1 MIAREQILTL
11 SLQRLE
17 QHGLAGATLENLI
30 DQATLPLELARRYW
44 PDDEALLYDCL
55 RFHGQQID
63 AWRRRIAL
71 DEQLSNDDKILARY
85 PVLAEY
91 ADQGRFPGCLFIA
104 ACIHYPHG
112 DHPLH
117 QLAAWQ
123 KQASFDFTLRL
134 LQESDIDD
142 APLLAQQIELVQEG
156 CLSRLLLSHLRQ
168 DIDIARQLAQ
178 DILHIAHCRR
188 HDALG

>member
-1 MIAREQILTL
+1 MQRGMILTQAL
-11 SLQRLE
+11 HRLE
-17 QHGLAGATLENLI
+17 QRGLADAKLVNLI
-30 DQATLPLELARRYW
+30 DQATLSLEQARRYW

-63 AWRRRIAL
+63 AWRRQIAL

-85 PVLAEY
+85 PVLAEH
-91 ADQGRFPGCLFIA
+91 AEQGRFPGCLFIA
-104 ACIHYPHG
+104 ACIHYPHR
-112 DHPLH
+112 DHPIH
-117 QLAAWQ
+117 QLATWQ
-123 KQASFDFTLRL
+123 KQASFDFTLQL
-134 LQESDIDD
+134 LRENDIDD
-142 APLLAQQIELVQEG
+142 ATLVAQQIELVQEG
-156 CLSRLLLSHLRQ
+156 CLSRLLLSRQRQ